1 MDFGTSLLAMVA
13 TVTSMGV
20 PIAIVA
26 MILWYKSRQ
35 ARLMHETAIRLAEH
49 GQPVPPEL
57 FPGRPQPYSD
67 LRRGVVLVAAGIALC
82 IALNQLGVTWTIG
95 LIPLFMGLGYVLVW
109 KLEAHAGKLGA
120 GGSST

>member
-13 TVTSMGV
+13 TVTSLGV

-26 MILWYKSRQ
+26 LVLWYKSRKT
-35 ARLMHETAIRLAEH
+35 RLMHETAIRLAEK

-67 LRRGVVLVAAGIALC
+67 LRRGWCWWRWASRCASHSINWAWPGPSA
-82 IALNQLGVTWTIG
+82 
-95 LIPLFMGLGYVLVW
+95 
-109 KLEAHAGKLGA
+109 
-120 GGSST
+120 